1 MSTSLEHLACNNCGA
16 QLYVPSGAN
25 YVTCTHCN
33 SQLVV
38 RRDPTVTYTQK
49 LDEIDRRTE
58 QMAEDLA
65 HLRRHSE
72 QEQRAE
78 AGNRRPQQT
87 TPSQKILG
95 ALVGVVF
102 GGFFVV
108 AGISFA
114 SGSARAGAPF
124 IFQAAGGFFA
134 IIGVL
139 VMISIIMRAVGGP
152 KNGPRGKEQPPP
164 T

>member
-16 QLYVPSGAN
+16 QLQVPAGAN

-49 LDEIDRRTE
+49 LDEIDKRTE

-65 HLRRHSE
+65 HLRRESE
-72 QEQRAE
+72 LDKSRKSGEHWPR
-78 AGNRRPQQT
+78 NP
-87 TPSQKILG
+87 TPGQKVMGSIIG
-95 ALVGVVF
+95 AVF
-102 GGFFVV
+102 GGFFVLF
-108 AGISFA
+108 GIAFA
-114 SGSARAGAPF
+114 IGSASAGAPF
-124 IFQAAGGFFA
+124 IFQVSGGFFA
-134 IIGVL
+134 IIGV
-139 VMISIIMRAVGGP
+139 VIAISVIMRAVGGSED
-152 KNGPRGKEQPPP
+152 GPLNKDERPP